1 MELAMA
7 TKMMIG
13 LCLFC
18 AAFTPLVS
26 ASAEPARYVIDSE
39 HTHIVWRVDRFGF
52 TDTIGTFTEIAGILL
67 LDEDNPASSSVE
79 ATIQLSGLRSDLL
92 QREDI
97 VRGPH
102 WLDAAA
108 FPAIEFQSHEVVLDK
123 SDDCQ
128 RQCAF
133 VTGTMTLKGVS
144 APLSMYVILNK
155 IGVDPVTKKPAAGFS
170 AKGQF
175 TRSEFGVGTAVGPVG
190 DVVSFEIEALA
201 IASE

>member
-1 MELAMA
+1 MTPKVL
-7 TKMMIG
+7 IG
-13 LCLFC
+13 LSLLC
-18 AAFTPLVS
+18 ATYTPLDS
-26 ASAEPARYVIDSE
+26 ASAETASYVIDSE

-52 TDTIGTFTEIAGILL
+52 TDTIGTFTEIEGALQ

-102 WLDAAA
+102 WLDATA
-108 FPAIEFQSHEVVLDK
+108 FPSIKFKSNTVVLDQ
-123 SDDCQ
+123 SEDCLG
-128 RQCAF
+128 QCAL
-133 VTGTMTLKGVS
+133 VTGTMTLRGVS
-144 APLSMYVILNK
+144 APLSMHVTLNK

-175 TRSEFGVGTAVGPVG
+175 TRSEFGVATAVGPVG